1 MQQTSSGRDLAV
13 GLFVLLGLAAL
24 GYLSIQVGGLSY
36 TGPGGLEVVA
46 TFDDVGGLSA
56 RSPAMIAGVK
66 VGQVKGV
73 ALDPSL
79 RARVV
84 IDLDPRLELPVDT
97 SAAIRTQGLL
107 GDQFIAL
114 EPGAEEVFL
123 APGEEILFTDSALNL
138 ESLIGRVVHSS
149 GIEDSD

>member
-1 MQQTSSGRDLAV
+1 MQQTSKGRDLAV
-13 GLFVLLGLAAL
+13 GFFVLLGLAAL

-66 VGQVKGV
+66 VGQVKRV
-73 ALDPSL
+73 ALDPTL

-138 ESLIGRVVHSS
+138 ESLIGRVVHNS